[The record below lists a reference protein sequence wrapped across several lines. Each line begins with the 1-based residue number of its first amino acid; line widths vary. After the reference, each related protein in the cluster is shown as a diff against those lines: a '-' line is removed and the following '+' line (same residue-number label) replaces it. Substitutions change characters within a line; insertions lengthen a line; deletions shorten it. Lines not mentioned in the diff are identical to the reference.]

1 MMKKVIETTKKKN
14 IYYCDICGDVVIYG
28 CDLKYD
34 DEDNFDYGI
43 DGKYEKTYHYDICEE
58 CIEKVLF
65 PYIKRKTKK
74 KPRIEEIDY

>member
-1 MMKKVIETTKKKN
+1 MKKIIETTKKEN

-34 DEDNFDYGI
+34 DEDNFDYGS

-74 KPRIEEIDY
+74 EPRVEEIDY